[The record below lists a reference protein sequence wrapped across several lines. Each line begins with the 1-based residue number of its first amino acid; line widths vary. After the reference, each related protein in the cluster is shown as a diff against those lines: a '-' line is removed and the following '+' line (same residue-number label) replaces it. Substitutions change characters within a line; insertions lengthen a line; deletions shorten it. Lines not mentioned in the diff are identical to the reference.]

1 MSESD
6 RYLLGQIV
14 EQERVQ
20 NGPRSTIH
28 KYFEIFS
35 AEQITKDL
43 GFDLD
48 SEQVR
53 SGVIGIGGGDGGVDS
68 VYIFANRR
76 LVREDADLSLF
87 IGQQLAIHMLIIQ
100 SKYQNSFL
108 ESTITRLSD
117 FTEHCL
123 KLTADMTVARQLYNE
138 SIVETTERFHNL
150 YKSALTQRPSLEI
163 TFFYASIGEQIAPQV
178 NARADMLKAKCN
190 NHFSAATVD
199 FQFIGAPGL
208 LRFYNRAPTK
218 TLKLQTSKSLNLSSF
233 GTAYICLTPLA

>member
-48 SEQVR
+48 FRAGPVWSYWHR
-53 SGVIGIGGGDGGVDS
+53 WRGWRVDS